1 MKFVTTNIIFL
12 AILTALI
19 ASFAIACGESTQA
32 PAPETGSSAEVV
44 AQAMLPTETPTSP
57 PPPQAPVAAVAT
69 QHADLPATPT
79 SAPTT
84 EVIAAQPTATIA
96 PTETPTATHTNTP
109 TSTPTLMPTLTSTP
123 TPTPT
128 STHTPTLTPTLIP
141 TLTSTPT
148 PTPTSTHT
156 PTLTP
161 TPTSTPT
168 ATPTPYLPTSENVQE
183 NREYM
188 LGLIN
193 EERDKVG
200 FQPLTLGDHAVV
212 QRYAEEQFQNCTSS
226 FWGLDGLTLDMN
238 YSRAGRYQSARG
250 FLSGTRYCPDSD
262 KVGRSITKERVR
274 RIVERIVRG
283 DCIIS
288 VGQDTFSSGGNCL
301 DVSLNPKK
309 DGTCIVV
316 HGADDFEISRS
327 CDDAGEIKTD
337 YIAGLGDTMR
347 EGEYQHSLKLDIG
360 LTWNGADSQ
369 TVLMFER
376 RFIRYDAVPWIDD
389 HGNISLSG
397 RVINGAE
404 LSQPSDLGIAIYYD
418 NPPEPLTPGQ
428 VSKTYSISDG
438 QKLAS
443 LRRPPS
449 EGKYWVNDSYTQ
461 KYKPHINP
469 QDFDPDSPV
478 AKNADEAHQLWREA
492 ARRHLERE
500 EIEITVPWVT
510 AEIWDV
516 SSNSFDVKANIA
528 DVLNE
533 HGNGVFTVIVW
544 AEVDGERES
553 VSEYKIFR

>member
-1 MKFVTTNIIFL
+1 MRMPIATL
-12 AILTALI
+12 AKEALTMMTALMVLL
-19 ASFAIACGESTQA
+19 SIACGESTQA
-32 PAPETGSSAEVV
+32 PAPEAGSAIEVV
-44 AQAMLPTETPTSP
+44 AQATLPTETPTSP

-84 EVIAAQPTATIA
+84 EVIAAQPTATVA
-96 PTETPTATHTNTP
+96 PTEIPTATHTNTP
-109 TSTPTLMPTLTSTP
+109 TSTPTLIPTSTSTP
-123 TPTPT
+123 TPIPT

-148 PTPTSTHT
+148 PTPTN
-156 PTLTP
+156 TP
-161 TPTSTPT
+161 TP
-168 ATPTPYLPTSENVQE
+168 TPTPYLPTEENVQD

-188 LGLIN
+188 LALIN

-200 FQPLTLGDHAVV
+200 FKPLTLGDHAVA
-212 QRYAEEQFQNCTSS
+212 QKFAEEQFQGCISS

-238 YSRAGRYQSARG
+238 YSQAGRYQSTRAYW
-250 FLSGTRYCPDSD
+250 SGSRYCPDPE
-262 KVGRSITKERVR
+262 KVGRSITKERVQ
-274 RIVERIVRG
+274 RIVRSIVQG

-288 VGQDTFSSGGNCL
+288 VGQDTFSSDGNCL
-301 DVSLNPKK
+301 DVSLNPK
-309 DGTCIVV
+309 DSGTCVIT

-327 CDDAGEIKTD
+327 CNDAGEIKTD
-337 YIAGLGDTMR
+337 YITGLRDAMR

-461 KYKPHINP
+461 TYKPHINP
-469 QDFDPDSPV
+469 HDFDPNSP
-478 AKNADEAHQLWREA
+478 AAENQEESHQLWREA

-528 DVLNE
+528 DILNE
-533 HGNGVFTVIVW
+533 HGNGVFTVVVW